1 MRRGIAA
8 AVAYVAAFAGGL
20 HAQQTT
26 PAARADSARA
36 DSARADST
44 RPRALAAMV
53 VTASRRLQRVSDA
66 PVTTEVISRAEIERS
81 GAQDLNGLL
90 TQYVGIQPAPSVAGS
105 GGVQI
110 EGLSSRHVLLLVD
123 GQPLVGRIDGELDVS
138 RVPAWMIDRVEVIK
152 GPLSTLYGSSAMGG
166 VINVITRDIYV
177 ARPAVNASAT
187 GGSQGRFDAN
197 ATVRGGGGDVRAL
210 LGVGRRQDHV
220 QPGREDQSGARAD
233 RWDGNGRLR
242 WSPAGSLLSLDAT
255 VLGVR
260 EAQRWQSG
268 QLYFFSDNDQGD
280 ARVTLDAP
288 LDSSRLRRVGA
299 TAYYSRF
306 SHLSRQ
312 STRPEPATDSGDA
325 STESLARFEATYSG
339 QTVAGQWLDLGIDL
353 DRASLSA
360 SRIVGGHRGTTSAEP
375 FAQYAIAAGPVSV
388 VPGARLSYSDQW
400 GTHFTPKLAVLY
412 RMGGGFSLRAS
423 AGAGYRAPDF
433 KELYITFLNGNVGY
447 VVRGNPGLRPET
459 SVNETVGMQWDGAGV
474 YVRVQG
480 YNNRFSEFIQSVQLP
495 DSGGVQQFSY
505 ANVARGVT
513 RGVDVDLGWSYR
525 RLSLDG
531 SFGYLDAYDRT
542 TRLPLLGT
550 TPRTARL
557 TADLRLPGGLRPSL
571 TGLYWSR
578 APSSETGSGS
588 TAATFYR
595 GAFTRVDG
603 RVARTLLPGIE
614 GQVGVTNMFDAKPV
628 AWPGTTNR
636 RWYVGFSMD
645 RSL

>member
-1 MRRGIAA
+1 MRRIVAA
-8 AVAYVAAFAGGL
+8 AVACVAAGGSGL
-20 HAQQTT
+20 HAQQRT
-26 PAARADSARA
+26 PSARA

-66 PVTTEVISRAEIERS
+66 PVTTEVISRVEIERS
-81 GAQDLNGLL
+81 GAQDLNALL

-123 GQPLVGRIDGELDVS
+123 GQPVVGRIDGELDVS
-138 RVPAWMIDRVEVIK
+138 RVPAWMIDHVEVIK
-152 GPLSTLYGSSAMGG
+152 GPLSTLYGSAAMGG
-166 VINVITRDIYV
+166 VINVITRDIFL
-177 ARPAVNASAT
+177 ARPAVTASAT
-187 GGSQGRFDAN
+187 GGSQGRFDAS
-197 ATVRGGGGDVRAL
+197 AAVRGGSGNVRAL
-210 LGVGRRQDHV
+210 LGFGRRQDHV
-220 QPGREDQSGARAD
+220 QPGREEQGGARAD

-242 WSPAGSLLSLDAT
+242 WSPAGSLLSIDAT
-255 VLGVR
+255 ALAVR
-260 EAQRWQSG
+260 ENQRWQSG
-268 QLYFFSDNDQGD
+268 QLFFFSDNDQGD
-280 ARVTLDAP
+280 ARITVDAP
-288 LDSSRLRRVGA
+288 LDSSRLHRVGA

-312 STRPEPATDSGDA
+312 STLPRPVTDSGDA
-325 STESLARFEATYSG
+325 STEALTRLEATYSG
-339 QTVAGQWLDLGIDL
+339 QTIAGQWLDAGVDL

-360 SRIVGGHRGTTSAEP
+360 SRIVGGHRATTSAEP
-375 FAQYAIAAGPVSV
+375 FAQYTIVAGPLSL

-400 GTHFTPKLAVLY
+400 GTHFTPKVAALY
-412 RMGGGFSLRAS
+412 QMGHGFTLRAS

-433 KELYITFLNGNVGY
+433 KELYITFLNTSVGY
-447 VVRGNPGLRPET
+447 VVHGNPDLRPET
-459 SVNETVGMQWDGAGV
+459 SINETVGLQWDGAGA

-480 YNNRFSEFIQSVQLP
+480 YNNRFSRFIESVQLP

-505 ANVARGVT
+505 ANVAHGVT
-513 RGVDVDLGWSYR
+513 RGLDVDLGWSYR

-557 TADLRLPGGLRPSL
+557 TADLRLPGGLRPSV

-578 APSSETGSGS
+578 APSSQMDDGSM
-588 TAATFYR
+588 FYR
-595 GAFTRVDG
+595 GAFMRVD
-603 RVARTLLPGIE
+603 ARLSRTFLRGVD
-614 GQVGVTNMFDAKPV
+614 GQIGVTNLFDARPI
-628 AWPGTTNR
+628 AWPGTTDR
-636 RWYVGFSMD
+636 RWYVGLRID
-645 RSL
+645 QRL

>member
-1 MRRGIAA
+1 MRRPVAA
-8 AVAYVAAFAGGL
+8 ALAWVATVAGVIP
-20 HAQQTT
+20 AQQPTA
-26 PAARADSARA
+26 PPRADSAAA
-36 DSARADST
+36 DSS

-90 TQYVGIQPAPSVAGS
+90 TQYVGVQPAPSVAGS

-123 GQPLVGRIDGELDVS
+123 GQPLVGRVDGELDVS

-177 ARPAVNASAT
+177 ARPAINASAT
-187 GGSQGRFDAN
+187 GGSQGRFDAH
-197 ATVRGGGGDVRAL
+197 AAIRGGSGDVRAL
-210 LGVGRRQDHV
+210 VGLGRRQDHV
-220 QPGREDQSGARAD
+220 QPGREDQSAARAN

-242 WSPAGSLLSLDAT
+242 WAPTGSLLAVDAT

-260 EAQRWQSG
+260 EEQRWQSG

-280 ARVTLDAP
+280 ARITLDAP
-288 LDSSRLRRVGA
+288 LDSSRLRRFGA

-325 STESLARFEATYSG
+325 SAEALARLEATYSG
-339 QTVAGQWLDLGIDL
+339 QTIAGQWLDVGIDL

-360 SRIVGGHRGTTSAEP
+360 SRVVGGRRATLSAEP
-375 FAQYAIAAGPVSV
+375 FAQYTIAAGPLSV
-388 VPGARLSYSDQW
+388 VPGARVSYSDQW
-400 GTHFTPKLAVLY
+400 GTHFTPKIAALY
-412 RMGGGFSLRAS
+412 RMGRGFALRAS

-447 VVRGNPGLRPET
+447 VVHGNPGLRPET
-459 SVNETVGMQWDGAGV
+459 SVNETVGLQWEGAGLS
-474 YVRVQG
+474 VRVQG
-480 YNNRFSEFIQSVQLP
+480 YHNRFSEFIESVQLA

-513 RGVDVDLGWSYR
+513 RGVDVELGWSYR
-525 RLSLDG
+525 RLSVDG

-542 TRLPLLGT
+542 AREPLLGT
-550 TPRTARL
+550 TPRTARV
-557 TADLRLPGGLRPSL
+557 TADLRLPGGWRPSV
-571 TGLYWSR
+571 TGLYWSS
-578 APSSETGSGS
+578 APSSRTGAGS
-588 TAATFYR
+588 TATTLYR
-595 GAFTRVDG
+595 GAFTRLDG
-603 RVARTLLPGIE
+603 RIARTLLRGID
-614 GQVGVTNMFDAKPV
+614 GQLGVTNLLGVKPA
-628 AWPGTTNR
+628 AWPGTTDR

-645 RSL
+645 QRF